1 MHTEENQPGSAATG
15 GGGLG
20 IGEPS
25 SFAAAGD
32 RIAFPSKQFCQY
44 NLSWRSAG
52 NPQKFQCSCGGA
64 QTIGQ
69 AFCFE
74 ETVAE
79 KLEFEAW
86 PNWRI
91 FSDLANELQK

>member
-1 MHTEENQPGSAATG
+1 MHTEENQPESAATG

-25 SFAAAGD
+25 PFAAAGD

-44 NLSWRSAG
+44 NLSSK
-52 NPQKFQCSCGGA
+52 KFQCSCGGA

-86 PNWRI
+86 PNCRN

>member
-1 MHTEENQPGSAATG
+1 MEENQPESAATG

-32 RIAFPSKQFCQY
+32 RLPFHPNSFFQYYPSQ
-44 NLSWRSAG
+44 RSPG
-52 NPQKFQCSCGGA
+52 NPQNFQCSCGG
-64 QTIGQ
+64 TRSIGEG
-69 AFCFE
+69 FCFKE
-74 ETVAE
+74 KEAE

-86 PNWRI
+86 PNWRK
-91 FSDLANELQK
+91 FSDLANELRK

>member
-1 MHTEENQPGSAATG
+1 MHTEENQPESAATG

-44 NLSWRSAG
+44 NLSSKVPVFLWRSSNDWSSILLRRNG
-52 NPQKFQCSCGGA
+52 SRK
-64 QTIGQ
+64 T
-69 AFCFE
+69 
-74 ETVAE
+74 
-79 KLEFEAW
+79 
-86 PNWRI
+86 
-91 FSDLANELQK
+91 

>member
-1 MHTEENQPGSAATG
+1 MGENQPESAATG

-32 RIAFPSKQFCQY
+32 RLLFHPNSFFQYYPSQ
-44 NLSWRSAG
+44 RSPG
-52 NPQKFQCSCGGA
+52 NPLYFQCCCGGDR
-64 QTIGQ
+64 TIGE
-69 AFCFE
+69 AFCFK
-74 ETVAE
+74 ETVDE
-79 KLEFEAW
+79 KIEFEAW
-86 PNWRI
+86 PNCRN